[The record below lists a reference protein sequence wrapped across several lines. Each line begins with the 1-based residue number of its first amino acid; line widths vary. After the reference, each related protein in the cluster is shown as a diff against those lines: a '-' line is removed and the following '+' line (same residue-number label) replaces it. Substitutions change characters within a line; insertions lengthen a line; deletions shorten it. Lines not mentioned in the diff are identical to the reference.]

1 MTRAWRL
8 VSRTVLAFV
17 CVAFGAN
24 AASYPDKP
32 IEMVVAGS
40 AGGGLDLLGRAVD
53 GALHE
58 AKLLSQPIVI
68 KNMGGAGGNVAKAY
82 VHQRK
87 GDPYLLYAESNRIYV
102 ARIVGTTPLTY
113 TDVTP
118 LGRLMTEYLVWAVRA
133 DSPYKSARE
142 ILDKLKANP
151 NSVTFGVGTTPSN
164 DQMNILRPAIA
175 QGIDPKQVKVASFKS
190 GGDLMIQLLGGHVD
204 VISTGLS
211 ETIEQAKGG
220 KVRLIAVSAPSAL
233 SGEFSK
239 VPTWKSMGVDVVI
252 FHWRG
257 LFGPP
262 GMPVEAVK
270 YWDSALARMVKS
282 DAWKKY
288 LDQYQW
294 FDAYADSATFARD
307 LKAENE
313 IYVKILSQ
321 LGMAKGV
328 APK

>member
-1 MTRAWRL
+1 MTRAWCFMA
-8 VSRTVLAFV
+8 RTVLAF

-40 AGGGLDLLGRAVD
+40 AGGGLDLLGRALD

-58 AKLLSQPIVI
+58 AKLLNQPIVI

-142 ILDKLKANP
+142 ILDKLKGNP
-151 NSVTFGVGTTPSN
+151 NAVTFGVGTTPSN

-175 QGIDPKQVKVASFKS
+175 QGIDPKQVRVASFKS

-220 KVRLIAVSAPSAL
+220 KVRLIAVSSPSAL

-252 FHWRG
+252 LHWRG

-262 GMPVEAVK
+262 GMPADVVK
-270 YWDSALARMVKS
+270 YWDTTLARMVKT

-288 LDQYQW
+288 LDQYEW
-294 FDAYADSATFARD
+294 FDAYANSATFARD
-307 LKAENE
+307 LKTENE
-313 IYVKILSQ
+313 IYTKILSQ
-321 LGMAKGV
+321 LGMAKGLTQ
-328 APK
+328 K